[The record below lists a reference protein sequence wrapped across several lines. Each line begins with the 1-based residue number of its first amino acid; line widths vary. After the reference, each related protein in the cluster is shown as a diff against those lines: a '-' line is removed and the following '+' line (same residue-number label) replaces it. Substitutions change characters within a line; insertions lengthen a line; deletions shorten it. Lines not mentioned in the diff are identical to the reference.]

1 MTNQYRR
8 PIVSTR
14 PDPVP
19 CRPQDLGK
27 FEIIQRDGAAR
38 IGRIHTKHGLL
49 NTPMLL
55 PVVNPNIRTIEPR
68 EMWEKYRVEG
78 LITNSY
84 VMWKHDDLSEFAL
97 EKGVH
102 KLIDFPGVIV
112 TDSGTF
118 QSYVYG
124 DVEVGVEE
132 IVEFQ
137 RNIGVDIG
145 TMLDVFGRPDMSRDE
160 LISAVEVTAERSPI
174 SLEKAGE
181 ELLLNGPIQGGL
193 HDDLRALSGELM
205 GGISGEYRG
214 FTVHPIGGIVPLME
228 NQRYRELF
236 KILLSAKS
244 TIPPNRPIHLFGCG
258 HPLLFPMSIA
268 LGVDIFDSAA
278 YALFA
283 RGGRLLTPT
292 GTVRL
297 EEINEWP
304 YQSSELFNWT
314 PEEVRAL
321 DSKEREKI
329 LARHNLEVTQ
339 SELARCREAV
349 RNGKIWLL
357 AEERSHSSAQLRD
370 AFLWILEQLDNPD
383 EGPVGISSMRMI
395 SSTNP
400 VRSGGENLVDD
411 IEERPHILHFKS
423 LLAMRWRIPGSWW
436 DESSEEPQ
444 RVVIIEGSKPPWR
457 DSSLHTVIS
466 CLIDEPR
473 SIILISTPIGLIPYS
488 MEDVSPW
495 CHIDC
500 ADEVWDLPL
509 DEDEIIQE
517 LYELDLSDLP
527 FIRISP
533 GPSPDERIEGS
544 KIIRDWLDRCSIV
557 DKLSVLNGITPSLG
571 CKVTSEMTSRRSKTN
586 RMVNVY
592 SGGIHTISPRLNDG
606 GISLTLEG
614 AKMINSEYSSP
625 PLIFGEE
632 FEGDELDHPGLAR
645 VMIVDDAIP
654 FVGQGR
660 NVMQGYVL
668 GADPH
673 LIPGQPCLVVDSNG
687 NLVAHGTAITTAR
700 EMAYLTKGLAVR
712 VRDGALKDSDV

>member
-1 MTNQYRR
+1 
-8 PIVSTR
+8 
-14 PDPVP
+14 
-19 CRPQDLGK
+19 
-27 FEIIQRDGAAR
+27 
-38 IGRIHTKHGLL
+38 
-49 NTPMLL
+49 
-55 PVVNPNIRTIEPR
+55 
-68 EMWEKYRVEG
+68 
-78 LITNSY
+78 
-84 VMWKHDDLSEFAL
+84 
-97 EKGVH
+97 
-102 KLIDFPGVIV
+102 
-112 TDSGTF
+112 
-118 QSYVYG
+118 
-124 DVEVGVEE
+124 
-132 IVEFQ
+132 
-137 RNIGVDIG
+137 
-145 TMLDVFGRPDMSRDE
+145 
-160 LISAVEVTAERSPI
+160 
-174 SLEKAGE
+174 
-181 ELLLNGPIQGGL
+181 
-193 HDDLRALSGELM
+193 
-205 GGISGEYRG
+205 
-214 FTVHPIGGIVPLME
+214 
-228 NQRYRELF
+228 
-236 KILLSAKS
+236 
-244 TIPPNRPIHLFGCG
+244 
-258 HPLLFPMSIA
+258 
-268 LGVDIFDSAA
+268 
-278 YALFA
+278 
-283 RGGRLLTPT
+283 
-292 GTVRL
+292 RL
-297 EEINEWP
+297 EEINEWR

-349 RNGKIWLL
+349 RNGKIWNL
-357 AEERSHSSAQLRD
+357 AEERSHCSAQLRD
-370 AFLWILEQLDNPD
+370 AFLWILEQLDDPD
-383 EGPVGISSMRMI
+383 EGPVGMSSMRMI

-400 VRSGGENLVDD
+400 VRGGGENLVDD

-436 DESSEEPQ
+436 DESLDVPQ

-466 CLIDEPR
+466 CLTDEPR
-473 SIILISTPIGLIPYS
+473 SIVLISTPIGLIPYS

-500 ADEVWDLPL
+500 SDDVWDLPL

-517 LYELDLSDLP
+517 LFELDLSDLP

-557 DKLSVLNGITPSLG
+557 DKLSVLNGVTPSLG
-571 CKVTSEMTSRRSKTN
+571 CKITSEMTSRRSKTN

-592 SGGIHTISPRLNDG
+592 SGGVHTISPRLNDG

-614 AKMINSEYSSP
+614 ARMINSEYSSS

-687 NLVAHGTAITTAR
+687 DLVAHGTAITTAR

>member
-1 MTNQYRR
+1 MTRWCHR
-8 PIVSTR
+8 PLVSAR

-27 FEIIQRDGAAR
+27 FEILQRDGSAR
-38 IGRIHTKHGLL
+38 IGRLHTKHGML

-68 EMWEKYRVEG
+68 EMWDKYRVDG

-84 VMWKHDDLSEFAL
+84 VMWKHNDLSEYAL
-97 EKGVH
+97 EHGVH
-102 KLIDFPGVIV
+102 KLIDFPGVVV

-137 RNIGVDIG
+137 RDIGVDVG
-145 TMLDVFGRPDMSRDE
+145 TMLDVFGRPDMSRE
-160 LISAVEVTAERSPI
+160 QIISAVDITAERAPI

-181 ELLLNGPIQGGL
+181 GLLLNGPIQGGL
-193 HDDLRALSGELM
+193 HDDLRALAGQVMGDVSGVH
-205 GGISGEYRG
+205 RG

-228 NQRYRELF
+228 NQKYRELF
-236 KILLSAKS
+236 QILLSAKS
-244 TIPPNRPIHLFGCG
+244 TLPPNRPIHLFGCG

-297 EEINEWP
+297 EEIQEWP
-304 YQSSELFNWT
+304 HQSSELFNWT
-314 PEEVRAL
+314 PEEVRGME
-321 DSKEREKI
+321 SKEREKV

-339 SELARCREAV
+339 SELARCREAI
-349 RNGKIWLL
+349 RNGKIWQL
-357 AEERSHSSAQLRD
+357 AEERSHSSGQLRE
-370 AFLWILEQLDNPD
+370 AFLWVLEQLDEPD
-383 EGPVGISSMRMI
+383 GGPVGVSAMRMI

-423 LLAMRWRIPGSWW
+423 LLSMRWRIPGSWW
-436 DESSEEPQ
+436 DGSSGPPK

-466 CLIDEPR
+466 SLKEESN
-473 SIILISTPIGLIPYS
+473 SIVVISTPIGLIPYS

-495 CHIDC
+495 CHIDGS
-500 ADEVWDLPL
+500 DEIWDLPL
-509 DEDEIIQE
+509 DEYEIVEE
-517 LYELDLSDLP
+517 LEELDLSDLP

-533 GPSPDERIEGS
+533 GPVLEEKIEGS
-544 KIIRDWLDRCSIV
+544 QIIRDWLDKCSIV
-557 DKLSVLNGITPSLG
+557 DKLSVLNGLSPTYG
-571 CKVTSEMTSRRSKTN
+571 CKITSDMTSRRSKTD
-586 RMVNVY
+586 RMVNLY
-592 SGGIHTISPRLNDG
+592 SKGVHVISPRLNDG

-614 AKMINSEYSSP
+614 ARLLHSYSSKP
-625 PLIFGEE
+625 PLSFGEE
-632 FEGDELDHPGLAR
+632 HSGEELDHPGIAR
-645 VMIVDDAIP
+645 VMIIDDAIP

-673 LIPGQPCLVVDSNG
+673 LIPGQPCLVVDSKG
-687 NLVAHGTAITTAR
+687 NLVAHGLAITTAR
-700 EMAYLTKGLAVR
+700 EMAYLNKGLAVR
-712 VRDGALKDSDV
+712 IRDGALKDSDI

>member
-1 MTNQYRR
+1 MTNPYHRLLVH
-8 PIVSTR
+8 PR

-27 FEIIQRDGAAR
+27 FEILQRDGSAK
-38 IGRIHTKHGLL
+38 IGRLHTKHGML

-68 EMWEKYRVEG
+68 EMWDKYRVEG

-84 VMWKHDDLSEFAL
+84 VMWKHDDLSKFAL
-97 EKGVH
+97 ENGVH
-102 KLIDFPGVIV
+102 ELINFPGVIV

-124 DVEVGVEE
+124 DVEVGVKE

-137 RNIGVDIG
+137 RDIGVDIG
-145 TMLDVFGRPDMSRDE
+145 TMLDVFGRPDMSREE
-160 LISAVEVTAERSPI
+160 LTSVVEVTAERAPI
-174 SLEKAGE
+174 SLEIAGE
-181 ELLLNGPIQGGL
+181 DLLLNGPIQGGL
-193 HDDLRALSGELM
+193 HDDLRALAGEVM
-205 GGISGEYRG
+205 GDIQGDHRG

-228 NQRYRELF
+228 NQKYRELF
-236 KILLSAKS
+236 QILLSAKS
-244 TIPPNRPIHLFGCG
+244 TLPPNRPIHLFGCG

-297 EEINEWP
+297 EEIKEWP
-304 YQSSELFNWT
+304 HQSSELFDWT
-314 PEEVRAL
+314 PDEVRGL
-321 DSKEREKI
+321 GPKEREKI

-339 SELARCREAV
+339 SELARCREAI
-349 RNGKIWLL
+349 RNGKIWHL
-357 AEERSHSSAQLRD
+357 AEERSHSSAQLRE
-370 AFLWILEQLDNPD
+370 AFLWVLEQLDDPD
-383 EGPVGISSMRMI
+383 DGPVGISSMRMI

-400 VRSGGENLVDD
+400 VRSGGESLVDD

-423 LLAMRWRIPGSWW
+423 LLTMRWRIPASWW
-436 DESSEEPQ
+436 NNSLDEPKQ
-444 RVVIIEGSKPPWR
+444 VVIIEGSKPPWR
-457 DSSLHTVIS
+457 NSSLHTVIS
-466 CLIDEPR
+466 CLKDEPN

-495 CHIDC
+495 CHIDGS
-500 ADEVWDLPL
+500 DEIWDLPL
-509 DEDEIIQE
+509 DEEEIIQE

-533 GPSPDERIEGS
+533 GPAPDERITDS
-544 KIIRDWLDRCSIV
+544 QTILDWLDRCSIV
-557 DKLSVLNGITPSLG
+557 DKLSVLNGISPSLG
-571 CKVTSEMTSRRSKTN
+571 YKITSDMTSRRSKTN

-592 SGGIHTISPRLNDG
+592 SDGVHIISPRLNDG

-614 AKMINSEYSSP
+614 ARMLNSNSSNT
-625 PLIFGEE
+625 PLLFGEGH
-632 FEGDELDHPGLAR
+632 EGDELDHPGLAR
-645 VMIVDDAIP
+645 VMIIDDAVP

-673 LIPGQPCLVVDSNG
+673 LIPGQPCLVVDSSG
-687 NLVAHGTAITTAR
+687 VLVAHGLAITTAR

-712 VRDGALKDSDV
+712 VRNGALKNSDT

>member
-1 MTNQYRR
+1 MTNPYHRLLVH
-8 PIVSTR
+8 PR

-27 FEIIQRDGAAR
+27 FEILQRDGSAK
-38 IGRIHTKHGLL
+38 IGRLHTKHGML

-68 EMWEKYRVEG
+68 EMWDKYRVEG

-84 VMWKHDDLSEFAL
+84 VMWKHDDLSKFAL
-97 EKGVH
+97 ENGVH
-102 KLIDFPGVIV
+102 ELINFPGVIV

-124 DVEVGVEE
+124 DVEVGVKE

-137 RNIGVDIG
+137 RDIGVDIG
-145 TMLDVFGRPDMSRDE
+145 TMLDVFGRPDMSREE
-160 LISAVEVTAERSPI
+160 LTSVVEVTAERAPI
-174 SLEKAGE
+174 SLEIAGKD
-181 ELLLNGPIQGGL
+181 LLLNGPIQGGL
-193 HDDLRALSGELM
+193 HDDLRALAGEVM
-205 GGISGEYRG
+205 GDIQGDHRG

-228 NQRYRELF
+228 NQKYRELF
-236 KILLSAKS
+236 QILLSAKS
-244 TIPPNRPIHLFGCG
+244 TLPPNRPIHLFGCG

-297 EEINEWP
+297 EEIKEWP
-304 YQSSELFNWT
+304 HQSSELFDWT
-314 PEEVRAL
+314 PDEVRGL
-321 DSKEREKI
+321 GPKEREKI

-339 SELARCREAV
+339 SELARCREAI
-349 RNGKIWLL
+349 RNGKIWHL
-357 AEERSHSSAQLRD
+357 AEERSHSSAQLRE
-370 AFLWILEQLDNPD
+370 AFLWVLEQLDDPD
-383 EGPVGISSMRMI
+383 DGPVGISSMRMI

-400 VRSGGENLVDD
+400 VRSGGESLVDD

-423 LLAMRWRIPGSWW
+423 LLTMRWRIPASWW
-436 DESSEEPQ
+436 NNSLDEPKQ
-444 RVVIIEGSKPPWR
+444 VVIIEGSKPPWR
-457 DSSLHTVIS
+457 NSSLHTVIS
-466 CLIDEPR
+466 CLKDEPN

-495 CHIDC
+495 CHIDGS
-500 ADEVWDLPL
+500 DEIWDLPL
-509 DEDEIIQE
+509 DEEEIIQE

-533 GPSPDERIEGS
+533 GPAPDERITDS
-544 KIIRDWLDRCSIV
+544 QTILDWLDRCSIV
-557 DKLSVLNGITPSLG
+557 DKLSVLNGISPSLG
-571 CKVTSEMTSRRSKTN
+571 CKITSDMTSRRSKTN

-592 SGGIHTISPRLNDG
+592 SDGVHIISPRLNDG

-614 AKMINSEYSSP
+614 ARMLNSNSSNI
-625 PLIFGEE
+625 PLLFGDEH
-632 FEGDELDHPGLAR
+632 EGEELDHPGLAR
-645 VMIVDDAIP
+645 VMIIDDAVP

-673 LIPGQPCLVVDSNG
+673 LIPGQPCLVVDSSG
-687 NLVAHGTAITTAR
+687 VLVAHGLAITTAR

-712 VRDGALKDSDV
+712 VRNGALKNSDT

>member
-557 DKLSVLNGITPSLG
+557 DKLSVLNGVTPSLG
-571 CKVTSEMTSRRSKTN
+571 CKITSEMTSRRSKTN

-592 SGGIHTISPRLNDG
+592 SGGVHTISPRLNDG

-614 AKMINSEYSSP
+614 ARMINSEYSSS

-687 NLVAHGTAITTAR
+687 DLVAHGTAITTAR

>member
-517 LYELDLSDLP
+517 LY
-527 FIRISP
+527 
-533 GPSPDERIEGS
+533 
-544 KIIRDWLDRCSIV
+544 
-557 DKLSVLNGITPSLG
+557 
-571 CKVTSEMTSRRSKTN
+571 
-586 RMVNVY
+586 
-592 SGGIHTISPRLNDG
+592 
-606 GISLTLEG
+606 
-614 AKMINSEYSSP
+614 
-625 PLIFGEE
+625 
-632 FEGDELDHPGLAR
+632 
-645 VMIVDDAIP
+645 
-654 FVGQGR
+654 
-660 NVMQGYVL
+660 
-668 GADPH
+668 
-673 LIPGQPCLVVDSNG
+673 
-687 NLVAHGTAITTAR
+687 
-700 EMAYLTKGLAVR
+700 
-712 VRDGALKDSDV
+712 